1 MYLFGTKKSQV
12 VDITKKMRSFHIPD
26 SYKGIGIKY
35 PDEVIRLK
43 KGKTRQ

>member
-1 MYLFGTKKSQV
+1 
-12 VDITKKMRSFHIPD
+12 MRSFHMPD